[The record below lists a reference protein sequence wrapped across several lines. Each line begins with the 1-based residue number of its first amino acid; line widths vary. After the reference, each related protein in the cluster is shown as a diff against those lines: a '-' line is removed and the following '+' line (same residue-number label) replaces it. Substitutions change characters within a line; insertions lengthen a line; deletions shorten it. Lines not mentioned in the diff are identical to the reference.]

1 MKMVHRAAVA
11 ALVGGLFFGGASV
24 VSANDG
30 IVFSGCI
37 TNRTD
42 TTVTLN
48 TTAKES
54 VTIDTTWLK
63 QDFKDTLL
71 ADCVTI
77 QTEKIDGKFMAQSV
91 EEGDEPGGNRENSAN
106 KQDQQDDNDHDSNSG
121 GHNQD

>member
-30 IVFSGCI
+30 TVFSGCI

-42 TTVTLN
+42 STVTLD
-48 TTAKES
+48 TTAKEIIT
-54 VTIDTTWLK
+54 VDTTWLK
-63 QDFKDTLL
+63 QEFKEILL

-77 QTEKIDGKFMAQSV
+77 QTEKVEGKYMAESV
-91 EEGDEPGGNRENSAN
+91 EDGVEPEKQADKTAHDGDDE
-106 KQDQQDDNDHDSNSG
+106 DHDSNSG
-121 GHNQD
+121 GHGDD